1 MTSVSVKKIFAREMT
16 TATIFLKKQINKQ
29 KKHKNLGA
37 PETEVAEIVLQVIAK
52 VLPSR

>member
-16 TATIFLKKQINKQ
+16 TATIFLKKQT
-29 KKHKNLGA
+29 KKTKNFGA